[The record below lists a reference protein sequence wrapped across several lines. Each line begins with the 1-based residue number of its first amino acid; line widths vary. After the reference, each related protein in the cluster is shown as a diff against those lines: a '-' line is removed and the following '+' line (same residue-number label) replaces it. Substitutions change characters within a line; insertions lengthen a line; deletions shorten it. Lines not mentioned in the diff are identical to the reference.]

1 MNKLPLL
8 ALTAVGLAL
17 LGGCQRGLPVEEGE
31 KLMLLRASDLV
42 EYGYGL
48 EDVAPFEKFDK
59 TRFFDGSSEITYEF
73 QTPDS
78 ERDHSLYVNVTLTF
92 ERKTSD
98 AMVSHGTE
106 KTALKYGLKLGGIE
120 AREIEKFHEFG
131 DSSEFYVLEKDGNP
145 VGNLFSARQG
155 TKVYSL
161 VMSGMYF
168 EDPDAWKELM
178 NGRLAKFTAY
188 KPL

>member
-1 MNKLPLL
+1 MNKLPL
-8 ALTAVGLAL
+8 AVAVLGLAGL
-17 LGGCQRGLPVEEGE
+17 AGCQRGLPVEEAE
-31 KLMLLRASDLV
+31 RQMLLRAADLV

-59 TRFFDGSSEITYEF
+59 TRYFDGSSEITYEF
-73 QTPDS
+73 NTPES
-78 ERDHSLYVNVTLTF
+78 ESDHPLYVNVTLTF

-106 KTALKYGLKLGGIE
+106 KTALKYGLKIGGIE
-120 AREIEKFHEFG
+120 AREVEKFHEFG
-131 DSSEFYVLEKDGNP
+131 DSSTFYILEKDGKP

-155 TKVYSL
+155 AKVYSL

-168 EDPDAWKELM
+168 DDADTWKELM
-178 NGRLAKFTAY
+178 DGRLAKFSAY
-188 KPL
+188 KPP